1 MLMGAL
7 QGRPFIGAC
16 GAMVTCLLLSSV
28 SEAKVLSLRG

>member
-7 QGRPFIGAC
+7 QGAIIGAC
-16 GAMVTCLLLSSV
+16 GAMVLLILSSV